1 MVNIRNIKIY
11 CMIAMCWGESW
22 FLTKTHVIFDHIVQD
37 SIVSYCILLF
47 FDISFICIYL
57 DWLKMLFIFPM
68 NNLLLAESIKEICF
82 IFLGLLGSA
91 TNPNIQFPITS
102 LVYHDMFLSI
112 YIYTN
117 NRKIYKHIQCIII
130 YIYVYCIL
138 YISYIYIYHINIYI
152 YHIYHLYI

>member
-1 MVNIRNIKIY
+1 MVIIRHIKIY

-68 NNLLLAESIKEICF
+68 NNLLLAESITEICF
-82 IFLGLLGSA
+82 TFGGLLGSA
-91 TNPNIQFPITS
+91 TNPNIQFPIAS

-112 YIYTN
+112 YIYC
-117 NRKIYKHIQCIII
+117 IYIYIIDIIFLYII
-130 YIYVYCIL
+130 YII
-138 YISYIYIYHINIYI
+138 
-152 YHIYHLYI
+152 

>member
-1 MVNIRNIKIY
+1 MVIIRNIKIY

-68 NNLLLAESIKEICF
+68 NNLLLAESITEICF
-82 IFLGLLGSA
+82 TFGGLLGSA
-91 TNPNIQFPITS
+91 TNPNIQFPIAS

-112 YIYTN
+112 YIY
-117 NRKIYKHIQCIII
+117 IYCI
-130 YIYVYCIL
+130 YIYYR
-138 YISYIYIYHINIYI
+138 YNISIYNIYHINISY
-152 YHIYHLYI
+152 IYHLYHI